1 MEKWDGER
9 VKNEIEEESRTKMKR
24 EVINEVEEGMKIEMK
39 EECWMKWKEE
49 E

>member
-1 MEKWDGER
+1 
-9 VKNEIEEESRTKMKR
+9 MKR